1 MRTGLTQR
9 GWNNVLI
16 FASLFMIVLFNS
28 THQRF
33 VSNENDKVTRTLI
46 ESASLVQ
53 NIDFN
58 GLRFER
64 IGTGWRTVTTLDIE
78 TEPDAKS
85 QLGPS
90 EIIQHWATSSIETLE
105 NEPAINTSNIRFPI
119 AVDVIGQKQTQI
131 FEFIIDN
138 DVGVVYIFDHLLGQ
152 WMILDQQQLSLYI
165 PAVLL
170 TTNN

>member
-1 MRTGLTQR
+1 MKTGLTQR

-33 VSNENDKVTRTLI
+33 VSNDNDKIKRTLI
-46 ESASLVQ
+46 ESLSLLQ

-64 IGTGWRTVTTLDIE
+64 IGSGWRTLTQVDIQTKMSPE
-78 TEPDAKS
+78 T
-85 QLGPS
+85 
-90 EIIQHWATSSIETLE
+90 IIQHWAEQPIEILE
-105 NEPAINTSNIRFPI
+105 NEPAINSSNSRFPI
-119 AVDVIGQKQTQI
+119 SLDMIGQQQTQV

-138 DVGVVYIFDHLLGQ
+138 NAGVVYIFDHNIAQ
-152 WMILDQQQLSLYI
+152 WLIIDQSQLALFI

-170 TTNN
+170 NLNN